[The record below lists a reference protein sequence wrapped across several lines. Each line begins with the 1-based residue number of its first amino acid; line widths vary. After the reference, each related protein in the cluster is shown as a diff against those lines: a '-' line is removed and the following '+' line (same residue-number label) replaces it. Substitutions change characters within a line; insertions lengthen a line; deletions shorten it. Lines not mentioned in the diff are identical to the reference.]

1 MGVSTIQRATDVHQR
16 YNIPTSITVQVDTR
30 EKYPVL
36 FPDNILIP
44 HPEIASKNIM
54 IAVLVENTK
63 LDCGDYRLKE
73 FPECCVIERKGSILE
88 IYKNMM
94 DTNDMVRQ
102 AKSFR
107 KLSAVEYPYLMI
119 EASPV
124 ETVTPTPE
132 LQMPELALHR
142 LAVASAKYGLHLLW
156 LPLKRHDPSVRR
168 KVGTMMIHLMLGC
181 ALRPYLDVIPELL

>member
-1 MGVSTIQRATDVHQR
+1 MDVKTIQRPTDVHLR
-16 YNIPTSITVQVDTR
+16 YSIPTSICVQVDTR

-44 HPEIASKNIM
+44 HPEISSKNLM
-54 IAVLVENTK
+54 IKVTVENVC
-63 LDCGDYRLKE
+63 LQCGDYRLKE
-73 FPECCVIERKGSILE
+73 YPECCVIERKGSILE

-94 DTNDMVRQ
+94 DTNDSIRQ

-124 ETVTPTPE
+124 ETVTATPE
-132 LQMPELALHR
+132 LQCPELALHR
-142 LAVASAKYGLHLLW
+142 LAVAAAKYGLHLLW

-168 KVGTMMIHLMLGC
+168 KVGTMMVHLMLGC
-181 ALRPYLDVIPELL
+181 ALKTHLDIIPELL

>member
-1 MGVSTIQRATDVHQR
+1 MGVKTIQRTSEVHHR
-16 YNIPTSITVQVDTR
+16 YNIPSVITIEADTR
-30 EKYPVL
+30 EKYPVT

-44 HPEIASKNIM
+44 HPEISTKNIM
-54 IAVLVENTK
+54 IKVLVEHTK
-63 LDCGDYRLKE
+63 LECGDYRIKE
-73 FPECCVIERKGSILE
+73 YPDCCVIERKGSILE

-94 DTNDMVRQ
+94 DAIDSVRQ

-132 LQMPELALHR
+132 LQCPELALHR
-142 LAVASAKYGLHLLW
+142 LAVAAAKYGLHLLW

-168 KVGTMMIHLMLGC
+168 KVGTMMVHLMLGC
-181 ALRPYLDVIPELL
+181 ALKTYLDVVPELL